1 MALKGFGM
9 KLHYQSETAAILLR
23 AVAVAAVAAG
33 LSGCFSVDGASLQ
46 SQPLAEVATT
56 PAPVTTTTMPTGPV
70 NTGRYPTFGGPLTAA
85 NVQMENTDAAKI
97 EARMTALSAARRS
110 GSVTEAEYQRR
121 LAELRRLASEHGA
134 AAEAEISN

>member
-1 MALKGFGM
+1 M
-9 KLHYQSETAAILLR
+9 KLHDQAKTVAVLLR
-23 AVAVAAVAAG
+23 AIAIAAPAFG
-33 LSGCFSVDGASLQ
+33 LSGCFSVDGTSFQ
-46 SQPLAEVATT
+46 PQPLAEVAAS
-56 PAPVTTTTMPTGPV
+56 PAPVSTTAVPTGPV

-134 AAEAEISN
+134 ATEAEISN